1 MESLLSLHRS
11 RDQPSR
17 RETCR
22 PERTKLCSETSI
34 SAIIIC
40 FHVIGWR
47 CLNKQRRHNLST
59 SLNNVDITC
68 YCAVIAF
75 KHKTLFVA
83 ETMTQTREK
92 KSSLGKQTQHIHV
105 LSTITNGRRNWLD
118 GLHPFKLCRSNVKGE
133 IITLYDDRCAG
144 FRGEDCV
151 TYLHLFLGLPISRA
165 ARTRERKW
173 RDGGT
178 LRGSRCGLRTA
189 LYSDSPKYTYTIKQL
204 RPKVRCRRKSFLVC
218 RGIQTVQK
226 RVLKA
231 PMSTRVRVI

>member
-1 MESLLSLHRS
+1 M
-11 RDQPSR
+11 
-17 RETCR
+17 
-22 PERTKLCSETSI
+22 
-34 SAIIIC
+34 
-40 FHVIGWR
+40 
-47 CLNKQRRHNLST
+47 
-59 SLNNVDITC
+59 
-68 YCAVIAF
+68 
-75 KHKTLFVA
+75 
-83 ETMTQTREK
+83 
-92 KSSLGKQTQHIHV
+92 
-105 LSTITNGRRNWLD
+105 D
-118 GLHPFKLCRSNVKGE
+118 GIHPFKLCRSDVKGE

-144 FRGEDCV
+144 FREDCV

-226 RVLKA
+226 RVSKA
-231 PMSTRVRVI
+231 PVSIGFESFRRNCGVIKSVGPVRKQD